1 MVKALGLKLLTVV
14 LKVVVVLRRR
24 RITITTNMLQTI
36 LYPKHVR
43 RAYHF
48 RAHKWLVHPRPQS
61 AEISADCGDFGC
73 PRDNTSY
80 TLDTCSDDLKKLHM
94 AQKTRFERAAKYEP
108 YIAAFD
114 YPDA

>member
-1 MVKALGLKLLTVV
+1 MDITSFAAEAAWLLP
-14 LKVVVVLRRR
+14 L
-24 RITITTNMLQTI
+24 TNNS
-36 LYPKHVR
+36 
-43 RAYHF
+43 
-48 RAHKWLVHPRPQS
+48 WLVHPRPQS

>member
-1 MVKALGLKLLTVV
+1 MLVHAAAAC
-14 LKVVVVLRRR
+14 
-24 RITITTNMLQTI
+24 RITPT
-36 LYPKHVR
+36 YVG
-43 RAYHF
+43 
-48 RAHKWLVHPRPQS
+48 WLVHPRPQS

>member
-1 MVKALGLKLLTVV
+1 MLLWQVARHT
-14 LKVVVVLRRR
+14 LD
-24 RITITTNMLQTI
+24 
-36 LYPKHVR
+36 Y
-43 RAYHF
+43 
-48 RAHKWLVHPRPQS
+48 WLVHPRPQS

>member
-1 MVKALGLKLLTVV
+1 MGMSTFTCALVGCNRLLAEDHSFVKDC
-14 LKVVVVLRRR
+14 
-24 RITITTNMLQTI
+24 
-36 LYPKHVR
+36 
-43 RAYHF
+43 
-48 RAHKWLVHPRPQS
+48 KWLVHPRPQS
-61 AEISADCGDFGC
+61 AEISADCGDFGS
-73 PRDNTSY
+73 PHDNTSY